1 MRAEMRVAPFH
12 MRAIAVPLVVLLTLS
27 ACAGT
32 PVSNT
37 LTLKVPIEGTV
48 DIAAVRERAGAVL
61 GRHNARAFLRE
72 TTVEGQQVSLVFE
85 GEVSEEVKSEL
96 TMAVGGGDRDGGSSP
111 PPEPPPQTLVPA
123 APPAAPAS
131 PTTAPPV
138 DDAVSFP
145 VARRI
150 MPSVVHL
157 RTGPMPNGTGF
168 VVSAEGLVLTNSHVA
183 KGMGPESVAYLYDGR
198 RVPAR
203 LVGRVEGGEPDIAV
217 VQIDATGLVPV
228 EFADA
233 AGLRPGEPLLLIG
246 HPQGYGSWIV
256 TGGKL
261 LKVEKVAKRPYPDR
275 TAEYQELT
283 ADVPGAPGSSGS
295 PFVDLSGRVVGILFG
310 GGPQSAGTGE
320 PRPEPFERIIW
331 DWDEFLARAPRAASG
346 VSSEDARRIMREI
359 LAAKGNV
366 P

>member
-1 MRAEMRVAPFH
+1 MRAEMRVAPLH

-27 ACAGT
+27 ACAGARA
-32 PVSNT
+32 PEI
-37 LTLKVPIEGTV
+37 LTLKIPIEGAV
-48 DIAAVRERAGAVL
+48 DIGALRERAGAVL

-72 TTVEGQQVSLVFE
+72 TIVEGQQVSLVFE

-96 TMAVGGGDRDGGSSP
+96 AMAVGGGDRDRGSSP

-123 APPAAPAS
+123 TLPAAPAS

-138 DDAVSFP
+138 DDAVSFAA
-145 VARRI
+145 ARRI

-157 RTGPMPNGTGF
+157 RTGSMPNGTGF
-168 VVSAEGLVLTNSHVA
+168 VVSADGLVLTNSHVA
-183 KGMGPESVAYLYDGR
+183 RGMGPDSVAHLYDGR
-198 RVPAR
+198 RVAAR
-203 LVGRVEGGEPDIAV
+203 VVGLVESGEPDIAV
-217 VQIDATGLVPV
+217 VQIEVGGVAPV

-246 HPQGYGSWIV
+246 HPQGYGFWRV

-261 LKVEKVAKRPYPDR
+261 LDLEKVERFVSPVQ
-275 TAEYQELT
+275 TVTYQQMR
-283 ADVPGAPGSSGS
+283 ADLPGAPGSSGS

-310 GGPQSAGTGE
+310 GGPQPGEPRE
-320 PRPEPFERIIW
+320 PRPEALERIIW
-331 DWDEFLARAPRAASG
+331 DWDEFLARAPRAAAG
-346 VSSEDARRIMREI
+346 VASEDARRIMREI
-359 LAAKGNV
+359 LAANGNV

>member
-1 MRAEMRVAPFH
+1 MRAEVREAPFQ
-12 MRAIAVPLVVLLTLS
+12 MRTIAVPLVVLLTLS

-32 PVSNT
+32 RAPEI
-37 LTLKVPIEGTV
+37 LTLKIPIEGTV

-96 TMAVGGGDRDGGSSP
+96 TMAVRGDLDTGSSP
-111 PPEPPPQTLVPA
+111 PPGSPPQTLVPA
-123 APPAAPAS
+123 ALPATPAS

-138 DDAVSFP
+138 DDAVSFA

-203 LVGRVEGGEPDIAV
+203 LVGRVEGAEPDIAV

-233 AGLRPGEPLLLIG
+233 AGLRMGEPLLLIG

-261 LKVEKVAKRPYPDR
+261 LKVEKVAKRSHPDR

-310 GGPQSAGTGE
+310 GGPQSAGTSE